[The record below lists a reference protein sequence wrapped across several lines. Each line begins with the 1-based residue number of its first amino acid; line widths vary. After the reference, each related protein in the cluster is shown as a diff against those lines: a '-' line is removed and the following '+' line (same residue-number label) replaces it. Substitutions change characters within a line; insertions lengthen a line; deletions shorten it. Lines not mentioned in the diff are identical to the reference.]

1 MIAHLS
7 GKLTQVWPTQVV
19 VEAHGVG
26 YEVLIPLSSFDRMPK
41 PPAPIKLLTHLVVRE
56 DAHQL
61 YGFLTE
67 EERDL
72 FRMLIQKVSG
82 IGPKTAL
89 DVLSGIPAADF
100 KSAVVRSDAAR
111 LSAIKGIGKK
121 TAERIILELKDKL
134 GVAGAWEAAS
144 RKGQCSA
151 EDQTISDAVLALISL
166 GYKQADALQA
176 VRAAQE
182 KSGAGEQASV
192 EALVYQALRKL

>member
-1 MIAHLS
+1 MIAHIS
-7 GKLTQVWPTQVV
+7 GNLTQAWPTQVV
-19 VEAHGVG
+19 VETHGVG
-26 YEVLIPLSSFDRMPK
+26 YEVLIPLTTFDRLPK
-41 PPAPIKLLTHLVVRE
+41 APAPIRLLTHLVVRE

-89 DVLSGIPAADF
+89 DVLSGIPAQEF
-100 KSAVVRSDAAR
+100 KSAVARSDVAR

-134 GVAGAWEAAS
+134 GVSDAWEAAS
-144 RKGQCSA
+144 GNGKLSA
-151 EDQTISDAVLALISL
+151 GDQHAADAVLALISL
-166 GYKQADALQA
+166 GYKQAEALKA
-176 VRAAQE
+176 IRGVRE
-182 KSGAGEQASV
+182 KAGEKTSV
-192 EALVYQALRKL
+192 ETLVYEALRTL

>member
-1 MIAHLS
+1 MIAHIS
-7 GKLTQVWPTQVV
+7 GTLTQAWPTQVI
-19 VEAHGVG
+19 VETNGIG
-26 YEVLIPLSSFDRMPK
+26 YEVLIPLTTFDRLPK
-41 PPAPIKLLTHLVVRE
+41 TPASIRLLTHLVVRE

-89 DVLSGIPAADF
+89 DVLSGIAAQEF
-100 KSAVVRSDAAR
+100 KSAVVRGDATR

-144 RKGQCSA
+144 QNGKLSA
-151 EDQTISDAVLALISL
+151 GDQSAADAVLALISL
-166 GYKQADALQA
+166 GYKQAEALKA
-176 VRAAQE
+176 VRGAQE
-182 KSGAGEQASV
+182 KAGEKTTV
-192 EALVYQALRKL
+192 ENLVYEALRSL

>member
-1 MIAHLS
+1 MISHLS
-7 GKLTQVWPTQVV
+7 GTLTQAWPTQVV

-26 YEVLIPLSSFDRMPK
+26 YEVLIPLSSFDRLPK
-41 PPAPIKLLTHLVVRE
+41 PPASIKLLTHLVVRE

-89 DVLSGIPAADF
+89 DVLSGISAADF
-100 KSAVVRSDAAR
+100 KSAVVRSDAGR
-111 LSAIKGIGKK
+111 LSAVKGIGKK

-144 RKGQCSA
+144 HKGKLSA
-151 EDQTISDAVLALISL
+151 EDQMVADAVLALISL
-166 GYKQADALQA
+166 GYKQTDALKS
-176 VRAAQE
+176 VRAAQD
-182 KSGAGEQASV
+182 KAGVGKKIAV
-192 EALVYQALRKL
+192 ESLVYEALRKL

>member
-1 MIAHLS
+1 MISRLS
-7 GKLTQVWPTQVV
+7 GTLVQAWPTQVV
-19 VEAHGVG
+19 IDVNGVG
-26 YEVLIPLSSFDRMPK
+26 YEVLIPLTTFDKLPK
-41 PPAPIKLLTHLVVRE
+41 PPASLKLLTHLVVRE

-89 DVLSGIPAADF
+89 DVLSGISAADF

-111 LSAIKGIGKK
+111 LSAVKGIGKK

-144 RKGQCSA
+144 QKRNLSP
-151 EDQTISDAVLALISL
+151 EDQTVADAVLALISL
-166 GYKQADALQA
+166 GYKQADAFKSIQD
-176 VRAAQE
+176 VRVKA
-182 KSGAGEQASV
+182 GAGKKVSV
-192 EALVYQALRKL
+192 ESLVYEALRKL